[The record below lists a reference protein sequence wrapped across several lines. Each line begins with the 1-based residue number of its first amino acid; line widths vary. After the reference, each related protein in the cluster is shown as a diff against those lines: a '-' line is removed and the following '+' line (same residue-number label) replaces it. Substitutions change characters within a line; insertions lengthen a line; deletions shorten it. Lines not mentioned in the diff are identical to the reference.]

1 MKTIQG
7 LKVAAFIGSM
17 IVSAGLTGCSATVST
32 PDVQIPAIPGGS
44 THVDDFAHLIQG
56 PSVDGTWRS
65 KCVPDSRQ
73 ENRWD
78 LIVMSVSG
86 QNVTRMTQWFNDAA
100 CLESAGSKNEIGRFR
115 YTKKNSL
122 GDFEVEYEFMMQNG
136 TYTQYETYNL
146 KNQALYVSNEIGG
159 EGSANVPMTKDLS
172 VEMGPSPQTIDQGS
186 TAGQT
191 P

>member
-1 MKTIQG
+1 
-7 LKVAAFIGSM
+7 
-17 IVSAGLTGCSATVST
+17 
-32 PDVQIPAIPGGS
+32 
-44 THVDDFAHLIQG
+44 
-56 PSVDGTWRS
+56 
-65 KCVPDSRQ
+65 
-73 ENRWD
+73 
-78 LIVMSVSG
+78 MSVSG
-86 QNVTRMTQWFNDAA
+86 QNVTRVTQWFNDGA
-100 CLESAGSKNEIGRFR
+100 CLESAGNKNEIGRFR

-146 KNQALYVSNEIGG
+146 KNNALYVSNEIGG

-172 VEMGPSPQTIDQGS
+172 VEMGPSPQSSEGPQPAPSSVPPQTIDSGS